1 MCDTFVGEKT
11 FVEGMVV
18 VLDHT
23 LRELVFY
30 TIGIIINVTM
40 HEVPRKKLTQLQP
53 ALIPK
58 LIDVLRDA
66 NIEDMDLSK
75 VAAKALH
82 NLVIKQSDNAK
93 EDIVWQHDWIKKLDE
108 ILSSLGEE
116 LDSIMVSIKFDLLK
130 NQDVANDDELE
141 EIKGLRE
148 LINALINDMPETAFE
163 CPDINCGRKFKN
175 KEELDKHV
183 DRRHNKTGGSQS

>member
-1 MCDTFVGEKT
+1 MCETFVGEKT
-11 FVEGMVV
+11 FVEGIVV

-40 HEVPRKKLTQLQP
+40 HEGPRKKLTQMQP

-75 VAAKALH
+75 VSAKALH
-82 NLVIKQSDNAK
+82 NLVI
-93 EDIVWQHDWIKKLDE
+93 
-108 ILSSLGEE
+108 
-116 LDSIMVSIKFDLLK
+116 
-130 NQDVANDDELE
+130 
-141 EIKGLRE
+141 R
-148 LINALINDMPETAFE
+148 
-163 CPDINCGRKFKN
+163 
-175 KEELDKHV
+175 
-183 DRRHNKTGGSQS
+183 

>member
-1 MCDTFVGEKT
+1 MCDTFIGEKT

-40 HEVPRKKLTQLQP
+40 HETPRKKLTQLQP
-53 ALIPK
+53 VLIPK

-82 NLVIKQSDNAK
+82 NLVIKQAENTKD
-93 EDIVWQHDWIKKLDE
+93 DIEWQHDWIKRLDE

-116 LDSIMVSIKFDLLK
+116 LDSIMVSNNL
-130 NQDVANDDELE
+130 Q
-141 EIKGLRE
+141 
-148 LINALINDMPETAFE
+148 
-163 CPDINCGRKFKN
+163 
-175 KEELDKHV
+175 
-183 DRRHNKTGGSQS
+183 

>member
-1 MCDTFVGEKT
+1 VLSNLSRHGKMCETFVGEKT
-11 FVEGMVV
+11 FVEGIVV

-30 TIGIIINVTM
+30 TIGIVINVTM
-40 HEVPRKKLTQLQP
+40 HEAPRKKLTHMQP

-75 VAAKALH
+75 VSAKALH
-82 NLVIKQSDNAK
+82 NLVIRQVGDGPSK
-93 EDIVWQHDWIKKLDE
+93 EDIVWQHDWLKKLDE

-116 LDSIMVSIKFDLLK
+116 LDSIMV
-130 NQDVANDDELE
+130 
-141 EIKGLRE
+141 G
-148 LINALINDMPETAFE
+148 AF
-163 CPDINCGRKFKN
+163 FS
-175 KEELDKHV
+175 V
-183 DRRHNKTGGSQS
+183 